1 MKWQLVTNCVRFCF
15 FSNSRFPTPDLG
27 SYKKLW
33 ASFGGCA
40 CAGGSWSFAR
50 SGRIPG
56 RPNLSWMG
64 SPKAISHHQLVP
76 MAWHQPVPLKKRH
89 LLSSTIPSAL
99 SRNRR
104 SSHSAFGHVSTPEI
118 TGIPELG
125 LNPIA
130 PRADENPT
138 PSILWEFWPI
148 PNCQLNCLKCGRW
161 MLFIYLILFN
171 VVVVESCTLAC
182 SWPF

>member
-1 MKWQLVTNCVRFCF
+1 MVWDSHLPLGLLGLDPVRKCLVAINGPSSVANWQVDDRSRCRCPGIFPPSTPSIAFWPSCSFDETGRCIYEPLGHGVEVMMVMGSDWRVFFGIQICLTSTCKKMKWQLVTNCVRFCF

-76 MAWHQPVPLKKRH
+76 MA
-89 LLSSTIPSAL
+89 
-99 SRNRR
+99 
-104 SSHSAFGHVSTPEI
+104 
-118 TGIPELG
+118 
-125 LNPIA
+125 
-130 PRADENPT
+130 
-138 PSILWEFWPI
+138 
-148 PNCQLNCLKCGRW
+148 
-161 MLFIYLILFN
+161 
-171 VVVVESCTLAC
+171 
-182 SWPF
+182 